1 MVVISLYNY
10 LINCICY
17 IDKISLLSCT
27 KLKFRREARW
37 SWTENELNHI
47 VTGNNICF
55 GFHWLRRDI
64 LFEQKNWLLMK
75 TEKIMNTL
83 NSHAYEKLPQTDF
96 TSTCMCNIS
105 ATSEIIWKD
114 HLICHF
120 DISYAAHLMSFLRTV
135 FSGKGS
141 IWPPPLFISR
151 RTNLSSI

>member
-1 MVVISLYNY
+1 MLVISLYNY
-10 LINCICY
+10 LINYICY

-27 KLKFRREARW
+27 KLKFRRETRG

-83 NSHAYEKLPQTDF
+83 NSHAYEKLPQADF
-96 TSTCMCNIS
+96 TSTCICNIWE
-105 ATSEIIWKD
+105 TSEIIWKG

-120 DISYAAHLMSFLRTV
+120 DISCVPHLMGFLRTA

-141 IWPPPLFISR
+141 IWTPTAFYFKKD
-151 RTNLSSI
+151 